1 MMWSHYSTSLV
12 PGKSRPLRPDH
23 REPDMKRE
31 DLIRIIKKKRSLLCV
46 GLDTELHLL
55 PQQFRELHDPIRAY
69 NHAIVKATHHVAVAY
84 KLNLAFYEAN
94 GAAGWRDLEST
105 VAYIRSVGNCFI
117 IADAKRGDIGNTAR
131 KYAEAFFDH
140 LDFDAVT
147 VAPYMGEDSITPFLG
162 RPGKWAIV
170 LAITSNE
177 GALDFQFL
185 PVEDGS
191 QRLFERVMQRMAEL
205 GDPDELMFV
214 VGATRPELLKQA
226 RAMAPEHFFLVPGV
240 GAQGGDLKA
249 VLQAGMTADGGLLI
263 NSSRGI
269 LYAGKEESAIGKA
282 REAAEAIQRIM
293 EVALTDR
300 GIVRGS

>member
-1 MMWSHYSTSLV
+1 
-12 PGKSRPLRPDH
+12 
-23 REPDMKRE
+23 MKRE
-31 DLIRIIKKKRSLLCV
+31 DLIRIVKQKRSLLCV
-46 GLDTELHLL
+46 GLDTEQHRL
-55 PQQFRELHDPIRAY
+55 PQRFKDQHDPVRAF

-105 VAYIRSVGNCFI
+105 VAYIRSVGDCFI

-205 GDPDELMFV
+205 GGPGELMFV
-214 VGATRPELLKQA
+214 TGATRPELLKQA

-240 GAQGGDLKA
+240 GAQGGDLQA
-249 VLQAGMTADGGLLI
+249 VLQAGMTQDGGLLI

-269 LYAGKEESAIGKA
+269 LYAGKEEEAITKA
-282 REAAEAIQRIM
+282 REAAEGLQRVL
-293 EVALTDR
+293 EAALLDR
-300 GIVRGS
+300 GIVRGL

>member
-1 MMWSHYSTSLV
+1 
-12 PGKSRPLRPDH
+12 
-23 REPDMKRE
+23 MKRE
-31 DLIRIIKKKRSLLCV
+31 DLIRIIKQKRSLLCV

-55 PQQFRELHDPIRAY
+55 PQRFKDQHDPVRAF
-69 NHAIVKATHHVAVAY
+69 NHAIVKATHHAAVAY

-105 VAYIRSVGNCFI
+105 VAYIRSVGDCFI

-131 KYAEAFFDH
+131 KYAEAFLEH

-162 RPGKWAIV
+162 RPGKWPIV

-191 QRLFERVMQRMAEL
+191 QRLFERVMKRMAEL
-205 GDPDELMFV
+205 GGPGELMFV
-214 VGATRPELLKQA
+214 TGATRPELLAQA
-226 RAMAPEHFFLVPGV
+226 RAIAPEHFFLVPGV
-240 GAQGGDLKA
+240 GAQGGDLQA
-249 VLQAGMTADGGLLI
+249 VLQAGMTGDGGLLI

-269 LYAGKEESAIGKA
+269 LYAGKEEEAITKA
-282 REAAEAIQRIM
+282 REAAEGLQRVM
-293 EVALTDR
+293 EAALLDR

>member
-1 MMWSHYSTSLV
+1 MNRADLTS
-12 PGKSRPLRPDH
+12 
-23 REPDMKRE
+23 
-31 DLIRIIKKKRSLLCV
+31 IIKKKRSLLCV
-46 GLDTELHLL
+46 GLDTELHKL
-55 PQQFRELHDPIRAY
+55 PQQFRELHDPIRAF

-131 KYAEAFFDH
+131 KYAEAFFDQ
-140 LDFDAVT
+140 LDVDAVT
-147 VAPYMGEDSITPFLG
+147 IAPYMGEDSITPFLG

-185 PVEDGS
+185 PVEDGR
-191 QRLFERVMQRMAEL
+191 QRLFERVMQRSAEL
-205 GDPDELMFV
+205 GGPQELMFV
-214 VGATRPELLKQA
+214 TGATRPELLAQA
-226 RAMAPEHFFLVPGV
+226 RALAPEHFFLVPGI
-240 GAQGGDLKA
+240 GAQGGDLDG
-249 VLQAGMTADGGLLI
+249 VLRAGMTKDGGLLI

-269 LYAGKEESAIGKA
+269 LYAGKEEEAITKA
-282 REAAEAIQRIM
+282 REAAETLQQAM
-293 EVALTDR
+293 ERALRVA
-300 GIVRGS
+300 GVVG

>member
-1 MMWSHYSTSLV
+1 
-12 PGKSRPLRPDH
+12 
-23 REPDMKRE
+23 MKRE
-31 DLIRIIKKKRSLLCV
+31 DLIRIVKQKRSLLCV
-46 GLDTELHLL
+46 GLDTEQHRL
-55 PQQFRELHDPIRAY
+55 PQRFKDQHDPVRAF

-105 VAYIRSVGNCFI
+105 VAYIRSVGDCFI

-205 GDPDELMFV
+205 GGPDELMFV
-214 VGATRPELLKQA
+214 TGATRPELLKQA

-240 GAQGGDLKA
+240 GAQGGDLQA
-249 VLQAGMTADGGLLI
+249 VLQAGMTQDGGLLI

-269 LYAGKEESAIGKA
+269 LYAGKEEEVITKA
-282 REAAEAIQRIM
+282 REAAEGLQRIM
-293 EVALTDR
+293 EAALRDR
-300 GIVRGS
+300 GIVRGL